1 MRPYTPRKKGTKVD
15 PKLAKKRKAY
25 YKKNKGK
32 LLKYAKDYYKS
43 NKAEISKRAKIRR
56 KRKGTLK
63 KVDAFK
69 KSASKAKKTSK

>member
-1 MRPYTPRKKGTKVD
+1 MKPYTPRKKGVKVD

-32 LLKYAKDYYKS
+32 LKKYAKDYYKS

-56 KRKGTLK
+56 KRTGTIKKVTRLK
-63 KVDAFK
+63 KTVARSK
-69 KSASKAKKTSK
+69 K